1 MNKYTYKQ
9 FKKDVE
15 EINSR
20 KDVLFSYY
28 KELVQKVNSL
38 YQSNILGL
46 GEMTELLNEIS
57 REQRDAIYR
66 LNEEIHNLPQW
77 E

>member
-15 EINSR
+15 EINCR

>member
-77 E
+77 D